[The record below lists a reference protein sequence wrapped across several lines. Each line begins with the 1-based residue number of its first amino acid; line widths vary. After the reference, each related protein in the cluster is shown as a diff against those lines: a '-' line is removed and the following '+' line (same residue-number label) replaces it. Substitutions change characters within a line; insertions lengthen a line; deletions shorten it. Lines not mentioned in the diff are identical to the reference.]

1 MNYANIKL
9 CDIANGPGVRTSL
22 FVSGCTHRCKGCF
35 NEIAWPFDYGEA
47 FTEEVEDRLIESV
60 RPEWIDGI
68 TLLGGEP
75 LEPLNQGALVD
86 FLLRFRH
93 ELPGKTVWCFTGW
106 TLEQLLSRQDP
117 VTEQLLSLVDVLV
130 DGPFVEEQKDITLRF
145 RGSANQRILDMKSTL
160 TEGKPVLWQDQPVYA
175 AHAFDPT

>member
-117 VTEQLLSLVDVLV
+117 VTEQLLSLEDVLG